1 MLTFGALWV
10 SGCYWLILHYFFSQ
24 PSDFGAVQHPW
35 APLVLKVHGW
45 MAVGG
50 MFLLGWVTA
59 RHVTDRWSQSPR
71 RASGLAMASV
81 AILLALTGYALYYTT
96 DRLHDL
102 AGVAHEIVGGGAIL
116 LALTH
121 CRRRR
126 PVRRSELVTDP
137 HP

>member
-10 SGCYWLILHYFFSQ
+10 SGCYWLILQYFFSQ

-59 RHVTDRWSQSPR
+59 GHVTDRWSQSPR

-121 CRRRR
+121 WRRRR